1 MDISVKESLNNIWWW
16 NLIFQVV
23 FFSKDSWTF
32 FRPRF
37 EKENDSGLTC
47 HFCFQMGK
55 KNHDIYIPRTQVT
68 LVLMEKG
75 LVLEG

>member
-1 MDISVKESLNNIWWW
+1 MVESDLSGG
-16 NLIFQVV
+16 V
-23 FFSKDSWTF
+23 FFFQRFLDI

-55 KNHDIYIPRTQVT
+55 ENHDIYIPRTQMT
-68 LVLMEKG
+68 LALMEKG
-75 LVLEG
+75 LVSEG